1 MCGTHECR
9 KLNCNWSTPHT
20 VTGFTISQ
28 YNINITMA
36 EDVIVQGVLTDTQ
49 YTIDLSN
56 RVSYTVTVVAVTGN
70 AGDLIEGEVD
80 RFQITLNTSKLLK
93 SYNSIESNICEW
105 MYIKGTTIATNVMVL
120 LVIIAICIL
129 SFLYCPHKFNVQYS

>member
-20 VTGFTISQ
+20 ITGFTILQ
-28 YNINITMA
+28 YNINITVA
-36 EDVIVQGVLTDTQ
+36 EDLIVQGVLTDTQ

-93 SYNSIESNICEW
+93 TYNSIKSKIFVSGR
-105 MYIKGTTIATNVMVL
+105 IKGTTIATNVMVL
-120 LVIIAICIL
+120 LAICF
-129 SFLYCPHKFNVQYS
+129 FL

>member
-1 MCGTHECR
+1 
-9 KLNCNWSTPHT
+9 
-20 VTGFTISQ
+20 
-28 YNINITMA
+28 MA

-93 SYNSIESNICEW
+93 TYNSIKSKIFVSGR
-105 MYIKGTTIATNVMVL
+105 IKGTTIATNVMVL
-120 LVIIAICIL
+120 LAICF
-129 SFLYCPHKFNVQYS
+129 FL